1 MEQSHDEGY
10 CCSSPRRSREPGAGG
25 PGGPGPGRA
34 EAGGEK
40 AAEAEGERRAA
51 DVFIESM
58 LQRGRCTR
66 KDTTV
71 KPPDFVRKLTF
82 NCAAFKLC

>member
-1 MEQSHDEGY
+1 MTWSTAAP
-10 CCSSPRRSREPGAGG
+10 SRRQRGG
-25 PGGPGPGRA
+25 LGRGGA
-34 EAGGEK
+34 EAAAARGGGSGRSGEK

-58 LQRGRCTR
+58 LQRGRYTR

-71 KPPDFVRKLTF
+71 KPPDFVRKLIF